1 MAGELVAAP
10 SPMRERAAVSGDADG
25 RLSALT
31 GRRGRN
37 YWCLDQI
44 R

>member
-1 MAGELVAAP
+1 VAAL
-10 SPMRERAAVSGDADG
+10 SPMRELPAVGGDADG
-25 RLSALT
+25 RLSALA